1 MAKNKQE
8 NTVDTIYEFFKNNSH
23 KPWHVQEL
31 QKRLKLKE
39 RSELKKSLDS
49 LVTQGKLIRT
59 RRRTYGLPQEMNL
72 TIGKLQITAGGY
84 GFVIPED
91 SKKDLFIPATAL
103 SGAWDGDKVVARA
116 NPSQKQNDRI
126 SGKIVRV
133 LERKH
138 SLVIG
143 TLEYSKGYAILRPD
157 SSKLRE
163 RILLEPE
170 SVGQLEAG
178 VRIVAQMIW
187 PEESDEKDPFAK
199 VIEVLGNKIDP
210 EIETKAVIIKYGLKD
225 EFDPETKAE
234 VKAIP
239 SKIRETIAGRTDL
252 RKLNSFTIDGED
264 AKDFDDAI
272 SVERIKSSGS
282 YGTVRIGIH
291 IADVSYYVSE
301 GTSLDK
307 EALER
312 ATSVYL
318 PNKVLPMLPEEL
330 SNGICSLKENEDRL
344 TLSVMVDMKRS
355 GEIVAVKFKETA
367 INSKARLSYQQ
378 VEDFSEGGRL
388 PQGKRKLERDIKLLL
403 KLTQIL
409 RKNRLSHGALDFNL
423 SEARVEID
431 DEGNLHIKP
440 IKSSKA
446 RQLIEELMLLANKHV
461 ARELG
466 KREIPALFR
475 VHESPSLERLQS
487 LEKALAK
494 LGYKIDPEHLSSQDL
509 QNILAQ
515 VVGKKEAQ
523 LVNSLILRS
532 LKQANYRAT
541 DLGHFGL
548 GFANYLHFTS
558 PIRRYPDLVVHRV
571 MKTLLQHRLSPTLK
585 ERWRSDFPELGKY
598 VSEKERNAEA
608 AERDL
613 SKFYHALWAKEN
625 VGNKFTGIISGVA
638 NFGVFVT
645 LPNGVEGLIHISN
658 LDDDYYIFIEDAM
671 MLAGKHSNR
680 KFVLGSKL
688 DIKIAYSNPVQRQVD
703 LLPAYMDINSFKAKD
718 NGSRRSSSASTN
730 SKKSATKTNGKT
742 RKPTKAIAKPEKKP
756 PTSKNKKKKPAKTTK
771 KKRKRLIFGSK

>member
-8 NTVDTIYEFFKNNSH
+8 NKQITEVNEIYDFFKQNSH
-23 KPWHVQEL
+23 KPWHIQEI
-31 QKRLKLKE
+31 QKRLKLKQ
-39 RSELKKSLDS
+39 RSELKNELNS
-49 LVTQGKLIRT
+49 LVTKGKLIRT

-72 TIGKLQITAGGY
+72 MIGKLQITAGGY

-126 SGKIVRV
+126 SGKIVSV

-163 RILLEPE
+163 RILLDPE
-170 SVGQLEAG
+170 SVGKSKAG

-187 PEESDEKDPFAK
+187 PEESKEKEAFAK
-199 VIEVLGNKIDP
+199 VVEILGNKIDP

-225 EFDPETKAE
+225 QFDPETSAE

-239 SKIRETIAGRTDL
+239 SKIKEMIAGRTDL

-272 SVERIKSSGS
+272 SVERIKSSGN
-282 YGTVRIGIH
+282 YGTIRLGIH

-301 GTSLDK
+301 GTNLDK
-307 EALER
+307 EAKER

-344 TLSVMVDMKRS
+344 TLSVMVDMSRS
-355 GEIVAVKFKETA
+355 GEIIAVKFKETV
-367 INSKARLSYQQ
+367 INSKARLTYQQ
-378 VEDFSEGGRL
+378 VEDFSDGGRL

-409 RKNRLSHGALDFNL
+409 RKNRLSDGALDFNL

-440 IKSSKA
+440 VKSSKA

-461 ARELG
+461 AKELG

-475 VHESPSLERLQS
+475 VHESPSLERLQN

-494 LGYKIDPEHLSSQDL
+494 LGYKIDPENLSSQDL

-515 VVGKKEAQ
+515 VAGKKESQ

-532 LKQANYRAT
+532 LKQANYQAK
-541 DLGHFGL
+541 DSGHFGL

-571 MKTLLQHRLSPTLK
+571 MKTMLQHRLSPTLK

-598 VSEKERNAEA
+598 TSEKERNAEA

-613 SKFYHALWAKEN
+613 SKFYHALWAKEH
-625 VGNKFTGIISGVA
+625 VGDKFTGIISGVT

-688 DIKIAYSNPVQRQVD
+688 EIKIAYSNPVQRQVD
-703 LLPAYMDINSFKAKD
+703 LLPSYMDINKLKPKEKTLAKTKSAKVKKESPVKAVVKQTKEK
-718 NGSRRSSSASTN
+718 NKKIAKKPVQSTN
-730 SKKSATKTNGKT
+730 
-742 RKPTKAIAKPEKKP
+742 PQ
-756 PTSKNKKKKPAKTTK
+756 KKKPAKR
-771 KKRKRLIFGSK
+771 KRKRLIFGSK